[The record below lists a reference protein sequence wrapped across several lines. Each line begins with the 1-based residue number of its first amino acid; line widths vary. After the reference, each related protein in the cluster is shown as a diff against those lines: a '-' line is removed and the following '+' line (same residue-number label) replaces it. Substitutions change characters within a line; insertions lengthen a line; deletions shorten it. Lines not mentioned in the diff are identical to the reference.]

1 MSQLHLVISSCPD
14 RDSAAALARLLVEEK
29 LAACVSLL
37 PSATSFYIWEDR
49 LNEETEVLLLI
60 KTASARL
67 DRLMELLAQR
77 HPYQVPEIIA
87 LAADA
92 VHPPYLQWVLQCT
105 ESN

>member
-1 MSQLHLVISSCPD
+1 MSQLHLVINSCPD
-14 RDSAAALARLLVEEK
+14 RESAENLARWLVEER

-37 PSATSFYIWEDR
+37 PGATSFYEWEGR
-49 LNEETEVLLLI
+49 LNQETEVLLLI
-60 KTASARL
+60 KTAQARL
-67 DRLMELLAQR
+67 DALMKNLAEK
-77 HPYQVPEIIA
+77 HPYEVPEIIA